1 MPPAVTSAP
10 LQTENFSGFD
20 FTILPVPASHMMKS
34 KPEKFSD
41 RKSTRLNSSH
51 VRISYAV
58 FCLKKKKKFLKAVV
72 ANRLHLLVENEKI
85 EFGGSVYG
93 IPHRLS
99 TFEHAAQE
107 PTRKHRV
114 RASRQLAQD

>member
-58 FCLKKKKKFLKAVV
+58 FCLKKKKRFLKSLQVLNDGDVV
-72 ANRLHLLVENEKI
+72 VFDSDCAFIVL
-85 EFGGSVYG
+85 GGFSGFVMGVGAIRY
-93 IPHRLS
+93 
-99 TFEHAAQE
+99 AAR
-107 PTRKHRV
+107 P
-114 RASRQLAQD
+114 SM